1 MKRIC
6 LILSLILF
14 INLFSACG
22 AAPPTETGI
31 PVLDPMRYETL
42 KSRGFELY
50 VGVLYDSAVKPSSD
64 VEYLSRLS
72 QTKNLGLRYFALD
85 VNEEI
90 DYDDFNILFLDDS
103 LLKNQNC
110 ESIVRL
116 CMSFAEAG
124 GFVYVEN
131 AFLPI
136 YNKLTRSDF
145 EISALEDEPALDE
158 ISFPSV
164 PEDMREMQ
172 KILSDYLAL
181 YSSYDDSLK
190 ENRLDYGYSIKK
202 GKGLI
207 SLSNFGGEMLS
218 AITLTESGA
227 TLFLP
232 DIIPDK
238 LARQNFD
245 LRALKTGVE
254 YYSDSSL
261 SAARIMESAFM
272 AYAARSILGFSL
284 ERNLG
289 TYTRPSL
296 SFTLPLDTAVV
307 RKGIQI
313 SILSR
318 ASNLGLVPSY
328 SIADSS
334 FVENGPFCIFSYLE
348 SMDSS
353 GNFVEETLDSSGI
366 SGSLL
371 RTEQELLALRPS
383 EGENSETT
391 NEPTLE
397 SAACSL
403 SAAYQ
408 NADKSPDF
416 LIGNSRGDIMISMG
430 NLGANKRY
438 ILGLPVIP
446 KSDKFAELSVT
457 GPSAPVGYDI
467 NFDGIMDII
476 CGTGD
481 GRLMWFEG
489 YNGVNYKPRGELLR
503 VSEGGRIIP
512 AIGDINSDRYPDI
525 LLSTEEGK
533 LLIYFGEAR
542 GGFSEEFYEVDLP
555 GYDNQRLSPFI
566 YDINS
571 DNRSDILLGTEDGFI
586 LKLIQNS
593 DGSFSQAG
601 FVESNLKNSF
611 GDYRVYLGSFVSPA
625 VADLNFD
632 GKPDIVAAGVCEDL
646 AISTNS
652 IPTAFLNLI
661 IKAASE
667 LRNKGYYVGLR
678 PSLGPYLESQ
688 DEVLNIDGFLERVRY
703 RLVYGD
709 APFGADVFRRQINVI
724 NPEQSFSSLAQS
736 KASWISSYRPSE
748 IPSNALALP
757 FYFTYLGRQIL
768 LVQNSA
774 ESVTDSLF
782 SNLSARYDMPIKLNL
797 DSTDA
802 DEVFEV
808 LEQISEF
815 KYKNFYTSLMENQLV
830 FALTAALNFDV
841 KVEGD
846 APFSG
851 KETELLL
858 IPKLISNEDPL
869 YLENYSRA
877 VGAVMTVSDT
887 LKDKS
892 FGTDA
897 DIYYR
902 NGNKLYF
909 SLNRAVRIFVQENA
923 NDSGHIA
930 AVNLPCKLE
939 RNNSKLEIEFLEPG
953 FKELVYKG
961 NVELVSS
968 GWQKTQRDGYTYF
981 FSDGPKN
988 KLIIKPVD

>member
-1 MKRIC
+1 MKKIC
-6 LILSLILF
+6 LFLSLILF
-14 INLFSACG
+14 LNLFSACG
-22 AAPPTETGI
+22 AGPQTETSI

-50 VGVLYDSAVKPSSD
+50 VGVLFDSAVKPSGD
-64 VEYLSRLS
+64 VEYLSHLS

-103 LLKNQNC
+103 LLKNPNC
-110 ESIVRL
+110 ENTIRL

-124 GFVYVEN
+124 GFVYAEN

-136 YNKLTRSDF
+136 YKKLAKSNL
-145 EISALEDEPALDE
+145 EISALKDEPLPEE
-158 ISFPSV
+158 IYFPSV

-172 KILSDYLAL
+172 EILKDYLSL
-181 YSSYDDSLK
+181 YSSYDDALK
-190 ENRLDYGYSIKK
+190 ENRLDYGYGIKS

-207 SLSNFGGEMLS
+207 PLSNYGGGMLS
-218 AITLTESGA
+218 AIAPTKSGA

-232 DIIPDK
+232 EIIPDK
-238 LARQNFD
+238 LARQNFE
-245 LRALKTGVE
+245 LKALKTGIE

-313 SILSR
+313 SLLSR

-334 FVENGPFCIFSYLE
+334 FVENGPFCVFSYLDT
-348 SMDSS
+348 MDAS
-353 GNFVEETLDSSGI
+353 GNFTEKTLDSSGI

-383 EGENSETT
+383 EGDYNETA
-391 NEPTLE
+391 NESTLE

-408 NADKSPDF
+408 NADNSPDF

-430 NLGANKRY
+430 TLGANGRY

-446 KSDKFAELSVT
+446 KSDKFNELSVT

-467 NFDGIMDII
+467 NFDGIMDIV

-489 YNGVNYKPRGELLR
+489 YNGVNYKSRGELLR

-512 AIGDINSDRYPDI
+512 AIGDINSDIYPDI

-555 GYDNQRLSPFI
+555 GYDNQRLSPLI

-611 GDYRVYLGSFVSPA
+611 GDYRVYLGSFASPA

-646 AISTNS
+646 AVPTSS
-652 IPTAFLNLI
+652 VPTAFLNLI
-661 IKAASE
+661 IKAAAE

-736 KASWISSYRPSE
+736 KASWISFLPPS
-748 IPSNALALP
+748 
-757 FYFTYLGRQIL
+757 
-768 LVQNSA
+768 
-774 ESVTDSLF
+774 
-782 SNLSARYDMPIKLNL
+782 
-797 DSTDA
+797 
-802 DEVFEV
+802 
-808 LEQISEF
+808 
-815 KYKNFYTSLMENQLV
+815 
-830 FALTAALNFDV
+830 
-841 KVEGD
+841 
-846 APFSG
+846 
-851 KETELLL
+851 
-858 IPKLISNEDPL
+858 
-869 YLENYSRA
+869 
-877 VGAVMTVSDT
+877 
-887 LKDKS
+887 
-892 FGTDA
+892 
-897 DIYYR
+897 R
-902 NGNKLYF
+902 N
-909 SLNRAVRIFVQENA
+909 
-923 NDSGHIA
+923 
-930 AVNLPCKLE
+930 PLE
-939 RNNSKLEIEFLEPG
+939 RSGFAVLFYILGQTNSSCSK
-953 FKELVYKG
+953 
-961 NVELVSS
+961 
-968 GWQKTQRDGYTYF
+968 QRRECERQ
-981 FSDGPKN
+981 
-988 KLIIKPVD
+988 PVLQSISKV